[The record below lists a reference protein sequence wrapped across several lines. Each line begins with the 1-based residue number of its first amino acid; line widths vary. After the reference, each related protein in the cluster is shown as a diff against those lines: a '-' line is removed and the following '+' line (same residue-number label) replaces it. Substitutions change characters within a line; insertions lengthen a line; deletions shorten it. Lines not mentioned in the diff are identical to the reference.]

1 MGPTVYQAFTLP
13 ACTRPMFCVGP
24 LEKAS
29 DDPALGTS
37 RANIDTVHCS
47 PDQLH
52 AMKARLRASVGDG
65 NVTRLCFD
73 ALTNWCSLQC
83 TCDM

>member
-1 MGPTVYQAFTLP
+1 
-13 ACTRPMFCVGP
+13 MFCVGP

-52 AMKARLRASVGDG
+52 AMKDG

-83 TCDM
+83 TSY